1 MQEYSLKRGNK
12 PDLER
17 IHECL
22 AEIFPAEIKKNGDKL
37 VISYGIFKTLT
48 VWIQNKKLV
57 VETESDTTVINDEVI
72 LDTNKRYRD
81 FLYKATGY
89 TAKERLKKAKEDVSK

>member
-1 MQEYSLKRGNK
+1 MQEYSLKRGYK

-22 AEIFPAEIKKNGDKL
+22 AESFPAEIKKNGDKL

-48 VWIQNKKLV
+48 VWIQNKKMA
-57 VETESDTTVINDEVI
+57 VETESDITVTNDGVI
-72 LDTNKRYRD
+72 LDTNKRYRE

>member
-1 MQEYSLKRGNK
+1 MQEYSLKRGFK

-22 AEIFPAEIKKNGDKL
+22 AESFSADVKRNDDKL
-37 VISYGIFKTLT
+37 VISYGIFKKLT
-48 VWIQNKKLV
+48 VWIQNKKMA
-57 VETESDTTVINDEVI
+57 VETESDTTVTDDNTI

-89 TAKERLKKAKEDVSK
+89 TAKERLKKAKEEVAK

>member
-12 PDLER
+12 LDLER

-22 AEIFPAEIKKNGDKL
+22 AESFPAEIKKNSDKL

-48 VWIQNKKLV
+48 VWIQNKKMA
-57 VETESDTTVINDEVI
+57 VETESDTTVTNDEVI

-89 TAKERLKKAKEDVSK
+89 TAKERLKKAKEEVSK

>member
-1 MQEYSLKRGNK
+1 MQEYTFKRGYK
-12 PDLER
+12 LDLER

-22 AEIFPAEIKKNGDKL
+22 AESFPAEIKKNGDKL
-37 VISYGIFKTLT
+37 VMSYGIFKTLT
-48 VWIQNKKLV
+48 VWIQNKKMAV
-57 VETESDTTVINDEVI
+57 DTESDTTVTDDEAI

-89 TAKERLKKAKEDVSK
+89 TAKERLKKAKEEVSK

>member
-22 AEIFPAEIKKNGDKL
+22 AESFPAEIKKNGDKL
-37 VISYGIFKTLT
+37 VISYGVFKALT
-48 VWIQNKKLV
+48 VWIQNKKLA
-57 VETESDTTVINDEVI
+57 VETESDIMVTNDEVI

-81 FLYKATGY
+81 FLYNATGY
-89 TAKERLKKAKEDVSK
+89 TAKERLKKAKEEVVK